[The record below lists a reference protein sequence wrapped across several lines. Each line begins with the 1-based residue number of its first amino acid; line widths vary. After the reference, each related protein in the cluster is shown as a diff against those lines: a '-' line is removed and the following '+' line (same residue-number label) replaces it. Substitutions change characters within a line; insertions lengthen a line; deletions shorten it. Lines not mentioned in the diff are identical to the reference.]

1 MSFNAPLALARLP
14 GDPRPLWRRLFMEA
28 LDPLEA
34 EPESIGHAAYAAA
47 LLSGAPVIRV
57 VDALVDM
64 GLRAPMEAFPKP
76 WIAALRGRVLDL
88 AERQLLPYAQAS
100 LAASWG
106 WMPAPLPRVSLPVE
120 IDPELDPYGADLMA
134 IFMADLGPQPR
145 FGYTPAMLRLALLKT
160 AVGMGRPLAEVVT
173 ALISRG
179 MAMPAEAVPA
189 SCRETLRLTTTHPLV
204 LELIQGW
211 QASHQAM
218 AEVIPLRR
226 AGR

>member
-1 MSFNAPLALARLP
+1 
-14 GDPRPLWRRLFMEA
+14 MEA
-28 LDPLEA
+28 LDQQDTA
-34 EPESIGHAAYAAA
+34 PEGIGHAAYAAA

-57 VDALVDM
+57 VDALVEM

-76 WIAALRGRVLDL
+76 WIAAVRGRVLDL
-88 AERQLLPYAQAS
+88 AERQMMPYAQAS

-106 WMPAPLPRVSLPVE
+106 WMPAPLPRVALPQD

-134 IFMADLGPQPR
+134 IFIVDLGPQPR

-160 AVGMGRPLAEVVT
+160 AVGLGRPLAEVVT
-173 ALISRG
+173 ALITRG
-179 MAMPAEAVPA
+179 MVVPAEAVPA
-189 SCRETLRLTTTHPLV
+189 GCRETLRLTATHPLV
-204 LELIQGW
+204 HELIVGW